1 MNPAAPDI
9 PMTPMQSALATIKRE
24 HEGLATVLHVLWL
37 LAEDVRKH
45 GVEPDFKL
53 FATILYYIAAFTERF
68 HHPKE
73 DDYLFKLLLSRTD
86 RADAVI
92 DELKAE
98 HARGPEL
105 VGGLEQALVHYQGG
119 SPIGLED
126 FARLVER
133 YTAFIFEHMRK
144 EERLV
149 IPAAEKALAPADW
162 ETIDAAFRAH
172 QDPLFGPRPQQEF
185 GELYSRIA
193 ILAPKKLKQS
203 MRKRDQ
209 PS

>member
-1 MNPAAPDI
+1 MW
-9 PMTPMQSALATIKRE
+9 
-24 HEGLATVLHVLWL
+24 VLL
-37 LAEDVRKH
+37 EDVRKH

-53 FATILYYIAAFTERF
+53 FATILYYIAAFTQRF

-105 VGGLEQALVHYQGG
+105 VGGLERALVHYQGG

-133 YTAFIFEHMRK
+133 YTAFILEHMRAGRLGDDASFRPTDK
-144 EERLV
+144 EVATTWPQRPPRLMPMWMQA
-149 IPAAEKALAPADW
+149 IPKDRL
-162 ETIDAAFRAH
+162 R
-172 QDPLFGPRPQQEF
+172 
-185 GELYSRIA
+185 
-193 ILAPKKLKQS
+193 
-203 MRKRDQ
+203 
-209 PS
+209 